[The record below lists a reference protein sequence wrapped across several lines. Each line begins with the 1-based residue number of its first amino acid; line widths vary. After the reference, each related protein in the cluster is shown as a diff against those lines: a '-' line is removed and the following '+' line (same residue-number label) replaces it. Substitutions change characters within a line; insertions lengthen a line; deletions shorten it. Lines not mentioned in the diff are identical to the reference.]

1 MNKLLKIGIPGT
13 CQIVSGVE
21 GHFMFNLEKN
31 QYAQLPEAI
40 LEIFK
45 KYSHLT
51 IEQIEKLY
59 NDGKGKISTFLDNL
73 KQAGFI
79 FETQFP
85 ENYPSAILD
94 WNRPEKIFNAIVAY
108 HKNSNYDLIDTL
120 KQLDDLGTKY
130 LEIRLSGKLEYSFV
144 EFVLK
149 QIRTSRLVMID
160 IIIEYSTVSHPD
172 FEKIIN
178 KLFIDFPKINRVLI
192 CNVPVNKMVTLPVI
206 SNVFYT
212 NKPLEKVEGNN
223 FLSDNKYF
231 INTEFFKESQKY
243 NPFYN
248 RKVCISEKGLIKNC
262 LNLSQSFG
270 ILDIDTIEDVIQK
283 SDFQQLWNWNNDKD
297 EKLKK
302 SAFRYVRLN
311 KKIE

>member
-31 QYAQLPEAI
+31 KYTQLPDAI
-40 LEIFK
+40 FEIFK

-51 IEQIEKLY
+51 IEQIEQLY
-59 NDGKGKISTFLDNL
+59 DDHKGKISTFLATL
-73 KQAGFI
+73 KQAEFI

-85 ENYPSAILD
+85 EHYSSANLD

-108 HKNSNYDLIDTL
+108 HKNSNYSLIDTL

-130 LEIRLSGKLEYSFV
+130 LEIRLSGNLEYSFV
-144 EFVLK
+144 ENVLRK
-149 QIRTSRLVMID
+149 IRTSRLVMID
-160 IIIEYSTVSHPD
+160 IVMEDMIVSHSD
-172 FEKIIN
+172 FERIIN
-178 KLFIDFPKINRVLI
+178 KLLADFPKINRVLI
-192 CNVPVNKMVTLPVI
+192 YGVPHHKIASLPDI
-206 SNVFYT
+206 TNVFYT
-212 NKPLEKVEGNN
+212 TKSLVSIEENN
-223 FLSDNKYF
+223 LSKNYNKYF

-262 LNLSQSFG
+262 LSLSQSFG
-270 ILDIDTIEDVIQK
+270 LVDMDTIEDVISK

-297 EKLKK
+297 EKLKH
-302 SAFRYVRLN
+302 SAFRYVVLN
-311 KKIE
+311 SAC